1 MCIRDRDNDLRE
13 MISLKQE
20 VIKNLVSEYEKLY
33 DICEKI
39 SANKPIE
46 AMQNQPEELDYAI
59 DKLVDFKK
67 SKAKDVNKQTK
78 LLTCLKKMKEEN
90 IEIAGV
96 LASLQ
101 SGEEL
106 KESNANFIEEYKL
119 LCISCKRH
127 NSKITELAC
136 GHTICSYCLTAIIND
151 KEKENKTFVLKC
163 SVPYCYYIIS
173 PMEIK
178 ATLNETA
185 TEELLAKL
193 SSINTPESCLVC
205 QKSSSVNIH
214 GGHSLCKECLLNYV
228 RCSTNSEMIVLDPS
242 TNEAAPISCPMKF
255 SCGVNFDYKLY
266 KELLSKEQLAKL
278 KCKEVGDEPKSAGGC
293 YECGLSTSVA
303 RLHPECDLC
312 FCSSHYKELG
322 RKIFRNESIVC
333 GMCRTVS

>member
-151 KEKENKTFVLKC
+151 KEKENKTFVLKLSLIHIC
-163 SVPYCYYIIS
+163 RCRRIERCRSRWSPY
-173 PMEIK
+173 P
-178 ATLNETA
+178 
-185 TEELLAKL
+185 
-193 SSINTPESCLVC
+193 
-205 QKSSSVNIH
+205 
-214 GGHSLCKECLLNYV
+214 
-228 RCSTNSEMIVLDPS
+228 
-242 TNEAAPISCPMKF
+242 
-255 SCGVNFDYKLY
+255 
-266 KELLSKEQLAKL
+266 
-278 KCKEVGDEPKSAGGC
+278 
-293 YECGLSTSVA
+293 
-303 RLHPECDLC
+303 
-312 FCSSHYKELG
+312 
-322 RKIFRNESIVC
+322 
-333 GMCRTVS
+333 